1 MRWGSQMAYILP
13 VSIGSVAMGRRAE
26 AECKFVWY
34 AAWYRIMPMMC
45 PIKGIRGFS
54 KGGSRGSTVG
64 VRIRSSRKASTQAS
78 AMVIGTVIV
87 SRLRVVDGSKGILS
101 PSPVVMLTKLAG
113 TRPDVKWR
121 AVVRKVKID
130 GMK

>member
-1 MRWGSQMAYILP
+1 
-13 VSIGSVAMGRRAE
+13 
-26 AECKFVWY
+26 
-34 AAWYRIMPMMC
+34 
-45 PIKGIRGFS
+45 
-54 KGGSRGSTVG
+54 
-64 VRIRSSRKASTQAS
+64 
-78 AMVIGTVIV
+78 MVIGTVIV